1 MAAKTIYTELTV
13 VRQWLNFVVTRRM
26 LAASPVAGTKLVKPK
41 PGPRDYWRQEHLDAI
56 VEAARAPYKAAFLLM
71 AETGM
76 RIGEV
81 VHLTHDDLTLDG
93 PTPIA
98 HIRPKEVVPGARP
111 WRPKNG
117 EQRAVPLSPRAVAM
131 LRDLPRRRRWV
142 IDRMEGTAA
151 TANLPAN
158 DRHILSY
165 LKTVLAKLGLEGTNH
180 KFRHS
185 FCTIAVLAGVNFFT
199 LRRWV
204 GHIDEEA
211 LKIYVHI
218 ADEEAQ
224 VTMRQ
229 LAERRRSRRAH
240 RAGTAP
246 RRALVLHAAPAR
258 CCCRRRHA
266 RLGQQRVFDR
276 RQRPDHAHRPR
287 RAELFSESR
296 APSPILRP
304 DPVRIGEALR
314 APRPRRPDR
323 PHPLRAAQTQSRRL
337 GRARPRPKVHA
348 AGGQWRRRTLAVC
361 RQDAGPAVQPNLG
374 FGCDRPRRQRPGMAL
389 PPECQLDRLVDL
401 VPPPRKHRHRYHGV
415 FAPNHKLRRAVTAL
429 AVGRGLARVPQEQV
443 PVPGCREKGTGT
455 DCCAAGASPSHD
467 TSRIAWAKL
476 LARGAARSFRSSSRT
491 VAATSG

>member
-1 MAAKTIYTELTV
+1 VAHKRPPGGRQAGHGYERIGERVSIFRNSRVWYANWQEGPKQQRKSLRTRNHDVARQKARALEAELSGAVPRQAGAFDIAAAVQAYIDWQDSNDRAPKTMIKYRDVLTRFAAHCRDAGVRLMHAITTQTVDEFGVRRRRDGMAAKTVYTELTI
-13 VRQWLNFVVTRRM
+13 VTM
-26 LAASPVAGTKLVKPK
+26 SPVAGTKLVKPK
-41 PGPRDYWRQEHLDAI
+41 PGPRDYWRQEQLDAI
-56 VEAARAPYKAAFLLM
+56 VETARAPYKAAFLLM

-98 HIRPKEVVPGARP
+98 HIRPKEVLPGARP

-229 LAERRRSRRAH
+229 LAERRQAAGRTAKPCRGRKGISTVSAKSSRGGRGAGGGSAKSRR
-240 RAGTAP
+240 
-246 RRALVLHAAPAR
+246 
-258 CCCRRRHA
+258 
-266 RLGQQRVFDR
+266 
-276 RQRPDHAHRPR
+276 
-287 RAELFSESR
+287 
-296 APSPILRP
+296 
-304 DPVRIGEALR
+304 
-314 APRPRRPDR
+314 
-323 PHPLRAAQTQSRRL
+323 
-337 GRARPRPKVHA
+337 
-348 AGGQWRRRTLAVC
+348 
-361 RQDAGPAVQPNLG
+361 
-374 FGCDRPRRQRPGMAL
+374 
-389 PPECQLDRLVDL
+389 
-401 VPPPRKHRHRYHGV
+401 
-415 FAPNHKLRRAVTAL
+415 
-429 AVGRGLARVPQEQV
+429 
-443 PVPGCREKGTGT
+443 
-455 DCCAAGASPSHD
+455 
-467 TSRIAWAKL
+467 
-476 LARGAARSFRSSSRT
+476 
-491 VAATSG
+491 

>member
-1 MAAKTIYTELTV
+1 
-13 VRQWLNFVVTRRM
+13 
-26 LAASPVAGTKLVKPK
+26 
-41 PGPRDYWRQEHLDAI
+41 
-56 VEAARAPYKAAFLLM
+56 M

-142 IDRMEGTAA
+142 IDRMDGTAA
-151 TANLPAN
+151 TADLPAN
-158 DRHILSY
+158 DRHILAY

-229 LAERRRSRRAH
+229 LAERRQA
-240 RAGTAP
+240 AG
-246 RRALVLHAAPAR
+246 
-258 CCCRRRHA
+258 
-266 RLGQQRVFDR
+266 
-276 RQRPDHAHRPR
+276 
-287 RAELFSESR
+287 
-296 APSPILRP
+296 
-304 DPVRIGEALR
+304 
-314 APRPRRPDR
+314 
-323 PHPLRAAQTQSRRL
+323 RAAKSARGRQGISKVSAKSPRGGRGAGDGSAKFQQS
-337 GRARPRPKVHA
+337 H
-348 AGGQWRRRTLAVC
+348 GGQ
-361 RQDAGPAVQPNLG
+361 
-374 FGCDRPRRQRPGMAL
+374 
-389 PPECQLDRLVDL
+389 
-401 VPPPRKHRHRYHGV
+401 K
-415 FAPNHKLRRAVTAL
+415 
-429 AVGRGLARVPQEQV
+429 
-443 PVPGCREKGTGT
+443 
-455 DCCAAGASPSHD
+455 
-467 TSRIAWAKL
+467 
-476 LARGAARSFRSSSRT
+476 
-491 VAATSG
+491 